1 MRISDWSSD
10 VCSSDLAATPVDRRR
25 RPRRCWAARRETT
38 MADGTASETKRQL
51 ADKRMGHLKRE
62 RANIDPLWRELRDTF
77 MPPRGRFTR
86 DEEKHHKRIALLNET
101 QIFAPRTLASGLH
114 AGLTS
119 PARPRP
125 KPAIR
130 GSLAERRRWHERV
143 RHCHL
148 RGA

>member
-77 MPPRGRFTR
+77 MPHRGRFTP
-86 DEEKHHKRIALLNET
+86 DEEKQHNRTHPLNET
-101 QIFAPRTLASGLH
+101 PHFPTRQLTHGLPTRLAPH
-114 AGLTS
+114 APPQPST
-119 PARPRP
+119 ANRPHP
-125 KPAIR
+125 
-130 GSLAERRRWHERV
+130 
-143 RHCHL
+143 
-148 RGA
+148 

>member
-77 MPPRGRFTR
+77 MPHRGRFTR
-86 DEEKHHKRIALLNET
+86 DAEKHQKRTALPNHTPILPTAQTDPGQPAWVN
-101 QIFAPRTLASGLH
+101 H
-114 AGLTS
+114 
-119 PARPRP
+119 PAR
-125 KPAIR
+125 
-130 GSLAERRRWHERV
+130 
-143 RHCHL
+143 
-148 RGA
+148 